1 MRLARR
7 RRWTWTRS
15 APSPT
20 WRHCQ
25 CQSWR
30 LIRFVLHCQWQRN
43 CSNHGPLIALFAG
56 VVTVIDTGKVKVR
69 AFGATGSATEE
80 DGAGSCTAPS
90 GGTGMESLS
99 TVNVSQAQAIQR
111 AGRAGVLAVFNLSLL
126 VAKSLWPSDATL
138 PSFLAGREGPG
149 TCYRLY
155 TEADFSALPAQPV
168 PEVCRVSVAATVLGL
183 LAMGLS
189 CAEVIGFP
197 WLQAPPRAAQLEA
210 FTLLLR
216 LRAIAPQE
224 QAAASRAAAA
234 TAAAPSPALPSVL
247 TDFAAFALSP
257 HGISMAALPLT
268 PMYAN
273 LLLCAAASGV
283 GADAAA
289 VVALLSVD
297 NVWVNPGRERRGA
310 LDAARRKFSSLE
322 GDHTTLLN
330 VFRSFERV
338 VVVAAREVAEAA
350 LQQRSRSDDRTA
362 AKAVSVVVYASDE
375 DGEEGGAGDGTPG
388 AAVAS
393 SGAAAVGMGGTCD
406 LQEWVVH
413 GGGGASDAAGRGGVK
428 RTPKSASGSA
438 APLRLESIS
447 STSCAAAIAQ
457 AVSAAASG
465 AAAPSTGGRG
475 GKAALRAITAR
486 ALKWCV
492 EHFVSLRSLRRAV
505 AIRDQI
511 ADICAATGIDLAR
524 RALPLAGG
532 GSDPT
537 AAGLR
542 RALAMGCWLQA
553 AVRQQ
558 PAEPGGRPGYRPLVA
573 GVGAASPPPL
583 YFVHPGSVLVLV
595 HSYVRN
601 KQAAAAAARL
611 LTGRKGAG
619 GGDAADS
626 DAALLGLGYPE
637 AVVFGELVFTGKAYM
652 RQCTRVE
659 LSWLAEACPEMLPHS
674 RILGQ

>member
-1 MRLARR
+1 MGRFKLYGYLRSWSSDRR
-7 RRWTWTRS
+7 HLS
-15 APSPT
+15 SPT
-20 WRHCQ
+20 
-25 CQSWR
+25 
-30 LIRFVLHCQWQRN
+30 
-43 CSNHGPLIALFAG
+43 P
-56 VVTVIDTGKVKVR
+56 
-69 AFGATGSATEE
+69 
-80 DGAGSCTAPS
+80 PS
-90 GGTGMESLS
+90 S
-99 TVNVSQAQAIQR
+99 
-111 AGRAGVLAVFNLSLL
+111 
-126 VAKSLWPSDATL
+126 P
-138 PSFLAGREGPG
+138 GREGPG

-155 TEADFSALPAQPV
+155 TETDFNALPAQPV

-216 LRAIAPQE
+216 LRAIAPPAL
-224 QAAASRAAAA
+224 AAASGAAAA
-234 TAAAPSPALPSVL
+234 SSSAPPALPSVL
-247 TDFAAFALSP
+247 EDFSAFALSP
-257 HGISMAALPLT
+257 HGVSMAALPLT

-310 LDAARRKFSSLE
+310 LDAVRRKFSSLE

-338 VVVAAREVAEAA
+338 VVTAAREVADAA
-350 LQQRSRSDDRTA
+350 LQQRSRSDDRSA
-362 AKAVSVVVYASDE
+362 ATAVSVVVYASDE
-375 DGEEGGAGDGTPG
+375 DEGAAGDGTP
-388 AAVAS
+388 S
-393 SGAAAVGMGGTCD
+393 AAAAGVGGSCD

-413 GGGGASDAAGRGGVK
+413 GGGGASEAAGRGGVK

-438 APLRLESIS
+438 AAPLRLESIS
-447 STSCAAAIAQ
+447 STSCASAIAR
-457 AVSAAASG
+457 AVSAAAPG
-465 AAAPSTGGRG
+465 AAAPSSGGRG
-475 GKAALRAITAR
+475 GKAALRSITSR

-524 RALPLAGG
+524 RAPPLTGG

-542 RALAMGCWLQA
+542 RSLAMGCWLQA

-573 GVGAASPPPL
+573 GVGSASPPPL

-601 KQAAAAAARL
+601 KQAAAAAARM

-619 GGDAADS
+619 GGDAGDS

-674 RILGQ
+674 RILG